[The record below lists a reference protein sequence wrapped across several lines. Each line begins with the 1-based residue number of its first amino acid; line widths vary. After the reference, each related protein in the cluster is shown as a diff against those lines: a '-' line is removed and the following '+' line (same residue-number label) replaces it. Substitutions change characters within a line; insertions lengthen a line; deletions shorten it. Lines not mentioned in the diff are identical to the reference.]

1 METVLSTVQLKSGE
15 KMSVFKVIAP
25 APAWKERVLPFLG
38 HKGEPWLWAMDL
50 ALDHGIE
57 GATMNFFEGVLDDGT
72 IVGNITTV
80 ESLERPL
87 GLLQHVF
94 TPEEHRRK
102 GVCSALMTA
111 LTDDFAARGGRA
123 MFLHTGYQSPAY
135 WIYHSFGFE
144 GYRDTGTMIWLREE
158 GFREKL
164 FAPRPTT
171 ARDTHWGDW
180 APLEALAETEEGWHL
195 RSVYLGKY
203 GFSGFEGDY
212 IVLRKAMTEGHIA
225 DVKVLE
231 ATGGAIVGY
240 ALVGDLRAWPGTPRV
255 LDLFVHPNFLG
266 DGEKLLAAT
275 EVPDDRKVLA
285 FADSASEGKADM
297 LEGAGFKLEATLK
310 GQMTDQE
317 GRELDLLIF
326 SKPRG

>member
-1 METVLSTVQLKSGE
+1 M
-15 KMSVFKVIAP
+15 
-25 APAWKERVLPFLG
+25 
-38 HKGEPWLWAMDL
+38 WAVSL
-50 ALDHGIE
+50 ALDHGVE
-57 GATMNFFEGVLDDGT
+57 GATMNFFEGVLDDGS
-72 IVGNITTV
+72 IAGNITTV
-80 ESLERPL
+80 ESLEPPI

-111 LTDDFAARGGRA
+111 LTEDFAARDGRA

-144 GYRDTGTMIWLREE
+144 GYRDTGTMFWLREE

-171 ARDTHWGDW
+171 VRDTHWGDW

-212 IVLRKAMTEGHIA
+212 LALRRAMVDGPVHQ
-225 DVKVLE
+225 VKVLE
-231 ATGGAIVGY
+231 AKDGAIAGY
-240 ALVGDLRAWPGTPRV
+240 ALIADLRSWPGAPRA
-255 LDLFVHPNFLG
+255 LDFFVHPNFLG
-266 DGEKLLAAT
+266 EGEKLLAAT
-275 EVPDDRKVLA
+275 ELPEDRKLLA

-297 LEGAGFKLEATLK
+297 LEDAGFELEATLK
-310 GQMTDQE
+310 GQMRDQD